1 MDMVEVMMICW
12 KCTSFSFNMYIVV
25 FLGLMY
31 SLFLYLLM
39 S

>member
-1 MDMVEVMMICW
+1 MLEMY
-12 KCTSFSFNMYIVV
+12 KFSVNMNTVV